1 MKRIQI
7 LLMTL
12 MVSASPVAFAEI
24 LEVYNWKAN
33 PGQAQKMLSVMNESA
48 EIHRALGAQVT
59 INLLDVGSEN
69 QVDYVVRFDDMKQ
82 WGSFKDSLTTDKKWN
97 DLWTK
102 VSRKPTGELQMSLV
116 GINTDSSVKASD
128 FDQPFVYGVWV
139 WDPATG
145 RTADVMAIHQ
155 KYKEVHESL
164 GARVEIYSEGPGG
177 TGSFH
182 YCMLF
187 NSWSDWAD
195 WSIKADVS
203 SELAELNSQYD
214 PSAATLVRSFT
225 GRTVSN

>member
-1 MKRIQI
+1 MKKIQI

-12 MVSASPVAFAEI
+12 MVSATPVAFAEI

-82 WGSFKDSLTTDKKWN
+82 WGSFKDSLATDKKWN
-97 DLWTK
+97 DLWAK

-145 RTADVMAIHQ
+145 RTADVMAIQQ
-155 KYKEVHESL
+155 KYKEFQ
-164 GARVEIYSEGPGG
+164 
-177 TGSFH
+177 T
-182 YCMLF
+182 
-187 NSWSDWAD
+187 
-195 WSIKADVS
+195 
-203 SELAELNSQYD
+203 QQ
-214 PSAATLVRSFT
+214 ATLLPLLLPSKSHNDQRHLWTILPCSGGINDQHT
-225 GRTVSN
+225 LEHTTR